1 MFSETYMISSADQ
14 IKLSA
19 FFSRLY
25 AWMAGA
31 LVLSAFVA
39 WGMGTNPQAVQFLT
53 THINLLYLA
62 IVAELV
68 VVILLSAMLH
78 RISVT
83 TAILGFMLYAAL
95 TGFTLSIIFLV
106 YTAASITTTFLVT
119 AGSFGALSLYGFTT
133 RSNLGAWGGFLIMSL
148 IGMIIASLINL
159 FLHSAMVQ
167 WILTYAGVIIFA
179 GLTAY
184 DTQKLKAMC
193 LMSEGEGLAKL
204 AVYGALNLYLDF
216 INLFLHLLQLFGR
229 RK

>member
-1 MFSETYMISSADQ
+1 MFSETYMISSVDQ

-19 FFSRLY
+19 FFSRVY
-25 AWMAGA
+25 AWMTGA
-31 LVLSAFVA
+31 LALSAFIA
-39 WGMGTNPQAVQFLT
+39 WFMGTNPAASQYLT
-53 THINLLYLA
+53 AHINLLYFAMLA
-62 IVAELV
+62 EVLV
-68 VVILLSAMLH
+68 VIALSAMLH

-83 TAILGFMLYAAL
+83 TAIVGFMLYAAL

-119 AGSFGALSLYGFTT
+119 AGSFGALSLYGFST
-133 RSNLGAWGGFLIMSL
+133 RSNLGAWGGFLFMSL
-148 IGMIIASLINL
+148 IGIIIASLVNL
-159 FLHSAMVQ
+159 FLHSAMIQ
-167 WILTYAGVIIFA
+167 WILTYAGVIVFA

-193 LMSEGEGLAKL
+193 LTTEGEGLAKL

-229 RK
+229 KK